1 MDQDPT
7 SPPDLPQE
15 PPQRDD
21 AHLMRL
27 VQQLSE
33 APTGPLQP
41 SRELVMRYAGRVRPR
56 SAGPYDVDEIRI
68 PDFLQQQAGGS
79 GEKKTEDSRPR
90 DRTLS
95 RVFNG
100 SPDAAHEHTRA
111 RPDWLEACVQARTRE
126 VEAARQ
132 ANPAEPFNPLISP
145 RTQALLDML
154 HESHE
159 ERRRELEP
167 PVYRFEP
174 GPLSAEE
181 EARVRE
187 RIHTEHQQY
196 AYRERRGADQSDP
209 RYSFIRAGEHL
220 AMVEALQRRLQDAGL
235 APEALP
241 DRWSYPYHG

>member
-1 MDQDPT
+1 MDQDPPSGPVRPPEPPRLDAEAFEQLVRRVPQPPGAP
-7 SPPDLPQE
+7 SPPPAD
-15 PPQRDD
+15 
-21 AHLMRL
+21 
-27 VQQLSE
+27 
-33 APTGPLQP
+33 
-41 SRELVMRYAGRVRPR
+41 LVMRYAGRTTPTRPAPW
-56 SAGPYDVDEIRI
+56 SVDEVRI
-68 PDFLQQQAGGS
+68 PDFLQQQAGS
-79 GEKKTEDSRPR
+79 SRQEEAAPR
-90 DRTLS
+90 HGDRTLS
-95 RVFNG
+95 GVLNG
-100 SPDAAHEHTRA
+100 APDAARENTRA
-111 RPDWLEACVQARTRE
+111 RPDWLEACIQAQTRQ

-145 RTQALLDML
+145 RMQAMLDML
-154 HESHE
+154 KESHA

-181 EARVRE
+181 EARVRA

-220 AMVEALQRRLQDAGL
+220 AMVEALQQRLQDAGL
-235 APEALP
+235 APEVLP